1 MPVPDDRGPRW
12 RARHAEIV
20 DTAARLFAR
29 RGYTATGVADLCEAT
44 GLGRGALYYYIES
57 KEHLLAQIH
66 DRVMGDVL
74 EGARAIQALEEPAPT
89 RLRLLGA
96 ELIDVITRYPDHVWV
111 FLHEWK
117 ALTGDLAKVFHE
129 LRREYEDV
137 VRTIMEDGVR
147 DGAFVISD
155 VRLTV
160 LAWLGMHN
168 YTYQWFRPGGELEPS
183 QIADGYDELFL
194 RGIQA

>member
-12 RARHAEIV
+12 HARHAEIV
-20 DTAARLFAR
+20 DTAARLFAQ
-29 RGYTATGVADLCEAT
+29 RGYAATGVADLCEAT

-66 DRVMGDVL
+66 DRVMTDGL
-74 EGARAIQALEEPAPT
+74 TRARAIQSLEEPAPS

-96 ELIDVITRYPDHVWV
+96 ELIGVITRYPDHVWV

-129 LRREYEDV
+129 QRRAYEDV
-137 VRTIMEDGVR
+137 VRTILEDGVR
-147 DGAFVISD
+147 DGDFVISD

-168 YTYQWFRPGGELEPS
+168 YTYQWFRPGGGLEPL
-183 QIADGYDELFL
+183 QIADGYDELFR